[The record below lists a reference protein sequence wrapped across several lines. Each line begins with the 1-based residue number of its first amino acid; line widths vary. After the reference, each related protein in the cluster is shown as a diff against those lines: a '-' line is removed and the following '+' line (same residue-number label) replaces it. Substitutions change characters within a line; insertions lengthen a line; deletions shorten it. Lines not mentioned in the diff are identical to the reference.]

1 MKRLAF
7 SAAIVIAA
15 VSGGGAVADQLLV
28 IPNQCL
34 TTDVLAA
41 RASIAYP
48 DFTYQEFDG
57 LAAAAITDGMIQTGA
72 TINATDRRSFLVA
85 SRVDSGTVLI
95 MAFRNGCYEGYRA
108 VPRSMLESW
117 LSGKTVS
124 QGE

>member
-1 MKRLAF
+1 MF
-7 SAAIVIAA
+7 SAAIVIST
-15 VSGGGAVADQLLV
+15 VSGGGAVADQLLAV
-28 IPNQCL
+28 PNQCM

-48 DFTYQEFDG
+48 GFTYQEFDG

-72 TINATDRRSFLVA
+72 TISATEHWSFLVA
-85 SRVDSGTVLI
+85 SRVNSETVVV

-108 VPRSMLESW
+108 VPRSVLESW

-124 QGE
+124 QGK